1 MPNSYTIIL
10 APNPSIM
17 TGPGTNT
24 ILLGSGVDGAI
35 VIDPAVDDA
44 AYLDALVQEGARRG
58 GIRRILI
65 THGHHDHIDGA
76 VALRERTGAPIYAF
90 SRKGAPVTD
99 EEIADGAT
107 FPVGD
112 DKFDDK
118 FDDLAAPANQS
129 GLLRTLISQTAAA
142 GLDHQTQANQSMLR
156 AIHTPGHRFD
166 HLCYLLEKTK
176 TLFAGD
182 VVAGV
187 GTVVIKPPEG
197 DMEVYL
203 NTLKRLQEI
212 DIAEIVPAH
221 GPTIGDAQ
229 VKLAEYI
236 AHRMQREQQVLQALE
251 ELPPDATIPQLV
263 QQIYTDV
270 DPRLHGVAAWSVEAH
285 LLKLEREGLVERL
298 EDGGWTLVRP
308 TA

>member
-1 MPNSYTIIL
+1 MPNPYTIIL

-24 ILLGSGVDGAI
+24 ILLGGGVDGAT

-44 AYLDALVQEGARRG
+44 AYLDAIVQEGVRRG
-58 GIRRILI
+58 GLRRILI

-90 SRKGAPVTD
+90 SRSGVPMAD
-99 EEIADGAT
+99 EEIADDAT

-112 DKFDDK
+112 D
-118 FDDLAAPANQS
+118 
-129 GLLRTLISQTAAA
+129 T
-142 GLDHQTQANQSMLR
+142 LR

-166 HLCYLLEKTK
+166 HLCYLLEKAR

-182 VVAGV
+182 IVAGV
-187 GTVVIKPPEG
+187 GTVVIIPPEG

-203 NTLKRLQEI
+203 NSLKRLQEL

-221 GPTIGDAQ
+221 GSTISDPHA
-229 VKLAEYI
+229 KIAEYI
-236 AHRMQREQQVLQALE
+236 AHRQLREQQVMEALE
-251 ELPPDATIPQLV
+251 ELPRGVKIPEIV
-263 QQIYTDV
+263 KFVYTDV
-270 DPRLHGVAAWSVEAH
+270 DPKLHAIAAWSTEAH
-285 LLKLEREGLVERL
+285 
-298 EDGGWTLVRP
+298 
-308 TA
+308 